1 MISFTPMREFAEG
14 RVPQSG
20 CTEPEENKVWFGL
33 VGMVWLVWFGR
44 LGMFGLV
51 RLLSSRFFD
60 ILNSM
65 IYELIRSADLR

>member
-20 CTEPEENKVWFGL
+20 CTEPEGNNAKVWFGL

-44 LGMFGLV
+44 FGMFGLV
-51 RLLSSRFFD
+51 LCYRQNF
-60 ILNSM
+60 
-65 IYELIRSADLR
+65 